1 MISFVASTVNPRRND
16 GRHCKRPWLSQLVF
30 DHFFVFVIGGNSML
44 RWAILFLVI
53 AIIAAIFGFGGVV
66 AVATDAAKIL
76 FFVFLVL
83 FVVALILGRRPPSM
97 G

>member
-1 MISFVASTVNPRRND
+1 
-16 GRHCKRPWLSQLVF
+16 
-30 DHFFVFVIGGNSML
+30 ML

-66 AVATDAAKIL
+66 AVATDAARIL

-83 FVVALILGRRPPSM
+83 FVVALILGRRPPSV